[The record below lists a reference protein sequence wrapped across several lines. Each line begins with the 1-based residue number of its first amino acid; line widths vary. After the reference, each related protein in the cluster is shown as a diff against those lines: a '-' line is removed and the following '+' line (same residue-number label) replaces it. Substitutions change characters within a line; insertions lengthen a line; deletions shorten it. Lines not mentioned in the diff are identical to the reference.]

1 MMQTRVGVIGGGQL
15 AWMMAQEAKKLGI
28 SLIVQTPHPDDPA
41 VSLADGVV
49 FAEIADVEGTKKLA
63 QQCDVITFENE
74 FVNLDALE
82 KLAATGVR
90 FHPSLANLRFLLDK
104 YDQRVYLRS
113 LGLPVPDFWAI
124 DNLSQLENY
133 SFPLVLKARRH
144 GYDGQGTF
152 IIGTPEELNA
162 KKAQLEPLDLMLE
175 AYIPYER
182 ELAIVAARGL
192 TGEIVT
198 YPVVET
204 YQQEQVCHWVI
215 APADLNPSLYSKTEN
230 IARHLLSSLSAVGVF
245 GIELFVTPQ
254 GEVLINEIAPRTH
267 NSGHYS
273 LSACLTSQFAL
284 QLQAVANL
292 PLGAADLKCAGA
304 VMVNL
309 LGFEDSNSDYA
320 EKRAILAAI
329 PQAHVFWY
337 GKKSRHGRKLGHVTV
352 LRDTSDRSQSLAL
365 VKDIERLWYGC

>member
-1 MMQTRVGVIGGGQL
+1 MMQIRVGVIGGGQL
-15 AWMMAQEAKKLGI
+15 AWMMAQEAPKLGI

-41 VSLADGVV
+41 VALANGVV
-49 FAEIADVEGTKKLA
+49 LAAIADVQGTKQLA

-82 KLAATGVR
+82 ELAATGVK
-90 FHPSLANLRFLLDK
+90 FYPSLANLRFLLDK
-104 YDQRVYLRS
+104 YEQRCYLRS
-113 LGLPVPDFWAI
+113 LGLPVPDFWPI

-133 SFPLVLKARRH
+133 PFPLVLKARRH

-152 IIGTPEELNA
+152 IIRTPEELNA
-162 KKAQLEPLDLMLE
+162 KKPQLERLSLMLE
-175 AYIPYER
+175 AYIPYDR

-204 YQQEQVCHWVI
+204 YQQQQVCHWVI
-215 APADLNPSLYSKTEN
+215 APANLNPSQHAQAEN

-245 GIELFVTPQ
+245 GIEFFLTPQ

-292 PLGAADLKCAGA
+292 PLGAPDLHSPGA

-309 LGFEDSNSDYA
+309 LGFEDSNRDYA

-329 PQAHVFWY
+329 PRAHVFWY
-337 GKKSRHGRKLGHVTV
+337 GKQSRLGRKLGHVTV
-352 LRDTSDRSQSLAL
+352 LQNTSDRSQLLAL
-365 VKDIERLWYGC
+365 AKQIEKLWYG

>member
-1 MMQTRVGVIGGGQL
+1 
-15 AWMMAQEAKKLGI
+15 
-28 SLIVQTPHPDDPA
+28 
-41 VSLADGVV
+41 
-49 FAEIADVEGTKKLA
+49 
-63 QQCDVITFENE
+63 
-74 FVNLDALE
+74 
-82 KLAATGVR
+82 
-90 FHPSLANLRFLLDK
+90 ANLRPLLDK
-104 YDQRVYLRS
+104 YEQRCYLRS

-133 SFPLVLKARRH
+133 PFPLVLKARRQ

-152 IIGTPEELNA
+152 IIRTPEELNA
-162 KKAQLEPLDLMLE
+162 KKPQLERLDLMLE

-204 YQQEQVCHWVI
+204 YQEEQVCHWVI
-215 APADLNPSLYSKTEN
+215 APAALNQSLHAQTES
-230 IARHLLSSLSAVGVF
+230 IAHHLLSSLSAVGVF
-245 GIELFVTPQ
+245 GMELFVTPQ

-292 PLGAADLKCAGA
+292 PLGATDLKSAGA

-309 LGFEDSNSDYA
+309 LGFEDSDGDYG

-329 PQAHVFWY
+329 PDAQVFWY
-337 GKKSRHGRKLGHVTV
+337 GKKSRPGRKLGHVTL
-352 LRDTSDRSQSLAL
+352 LRDTSDRSELLAL
-365 VKDIERLWYGC
+365 AKQIEKLWYGC

>member
-41 VSLADGVV
+41 VALADGVV

-63 QQCDVITFENE
+63 QHCDLITFENE

-82 KLAATGVR
+82 ELAATGVK
-90 FHPSLANLRFLLDK
+90 FYPSLANLRPLLDK
-104 YDQRVYLRS
+104 YEQRCYLRS

-133 SFPLVLKARRH
+133 PFPLVLKARRH

-152 IIGTPEELNA
+152 IIRTPEELNA
-162 KKAQLEPLDLMLE
+162 KKPQLERLDLMLE

-204 YQQEQVCHWVI
+204 YQEEQVCHWVI
-215 APADLNPSLYSKTEN
+215 APAALNQSLHAQTEP
-230 IARHLLSSLSAVGVF
+230 IAHHLLSSLSAVGVF
-245 GIELFVTPQ
+245 GVELFVTPQ

-292 PLGAADLKCAGA
+292 PLGATDLKSAGA

-309 LGFEDSNSDYA
+309 LGFEDSDGDYA
-320 EKRAILAAI
+320 EKRAVLAAI
-329 PQAHVFWY
+329 PDAHVFWY
-337 GKKSRHGRKLGHVTV
+337 GKKSRRGRKLGHVTL
-352 LRDTSDRSQSLAL
+352 LRDTSDRSELLAL
-365 VKDIERLWYGC
+365 AKQIEKLWYGC